1 LLLLLP
7 LSYQYKYQLSPYL
20 SFDTLCVI
28 PIQNK
33 IIDYLMNDMP
43 WTKTGQS
50 LIFAENDEKYD
61 TISVVGWFDDG
72 STRSYEF
79 WFDITECF
87 GNNK

>member
-1 LLLLLP
+1 M
-7 LSYQYKYQLSPYL
+7 
-20 SFDTLCVI
+20 D
-28 PIQNK
+28 
-33 IIDYLMNDMP
+33 DMP

-72 STRSYEF
+72 STRNYEF

-87 GNNK
+87 GHNK